1 MNHGR
6 CEDFVTPCFLAVDEE
21 TVSELG
27 LVGSGW
33 RADTEST
40 ELRVTVGHVP
50 VKSQLL
56 LESLSGLMVLT

>member
-1 MNHGR
+1 
-6 CEDFVTPCFLAVDEE
+6 VTPCFLAVDEE

-40 ELRVTVGHVP
+40 ELRVTIGHVP
-50 VKSQLL
+50 VKSQSL